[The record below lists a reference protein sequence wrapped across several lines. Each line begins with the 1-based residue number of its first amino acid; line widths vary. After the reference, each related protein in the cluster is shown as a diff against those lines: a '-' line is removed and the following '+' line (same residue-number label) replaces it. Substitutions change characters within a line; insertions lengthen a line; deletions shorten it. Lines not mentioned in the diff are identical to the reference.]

1 MAERGVCSQIKPVL
15 AANSYVKDI
24 TDSVCKSITPACIG
38 EWNALAKCIRTFPY
52 DQLDSNKMFGI
63 ASQIS
68 PVIDNL
74 NIAGLT
80 SNIERIYD
88 HGKHQRKK

>member
-1 MAERGVCSQIKPVL
+1 
-15 AANSYVKDI
+15 
-24 TDSVCKSITPACIG
+24 
-38 EWNALAKCIRTFPY
+38 
-52 DQLDSNKMFGI
+52 MFGI